1 MSIEA
6 LNWAERAMATLIIPS
21 TDRHV
26 LRVLCYRHNKK
37 TGACYPSIQTIAN
50 ATGYSERCIHNSIKR
65 LCGWGLISIK
75 RRFLNGQQASNQYFL
90 FGVPKVSAASIDVT
104 SGVHVSLPP
113 RGAPDAPPPMSSD
126 APNKEGIYTTSEA
139 DCGNVVRFPSQ
150 KKGFGDV

>member
-37 TGACYPSIQTIAN
+37 TGACYPSIQVIAN
-50 ATGYSERCIHNSIKR
+50 ATGYSERCVQMSIKR
-65 LCGWGLISIK
+65 LRGWGLISVK
-75 RRFLNGQQASNQYFL
+75 RRFLDGQQTSNQYFL
-90 FGVPKVSAASIDVT
+90 FGVPKVSAASVDVT
-104 SGVHVSLPP
+104 SGVNVSLPP
-113 RGAPDAPPPMSSD
+113 TGEPDAPPPMSSG
-126 APNKEGIYTTSEA
+126 APNKEGIDTASEP